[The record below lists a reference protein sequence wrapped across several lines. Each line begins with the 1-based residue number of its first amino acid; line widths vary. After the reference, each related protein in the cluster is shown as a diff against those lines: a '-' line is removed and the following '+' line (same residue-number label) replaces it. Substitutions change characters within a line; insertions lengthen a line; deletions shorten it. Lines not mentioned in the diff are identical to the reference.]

1 MSTTNQ
7 ADDLGI
13 RVLQDV
19 VLFDYIIGGS
29 TGEKTVD
36 GDDFIREVGRMLPS
50 GSFAWVNKYRSEA
63 KREILKV
70 GVSRKVN
77 NRIRG
82 YFVPTQHA
90 QELAKVL
97 DSIKEKYLAEKDTFL
112 KGLPEM
118 VESWAKSPANAV
130 ATQGGKSRADLI
142 RQHAPQVSVLER
154 LLTFDTSAIRI
165 SSTGYFGEG
174 DALQKEVKGLVG
186 QAALEIAE
194 DVNRSWT
201 RKGNG
206 KTTSR
211 ILGLIRRVQDK
222 AEAMSVLSSKF
233 SNLEKMCAS
242 VLAAVPSGPSIEGV
256 AYIQVSSLLSFC
268 MDPEKI
274 LGEHATEFDPLN
286 PEVLESGSGAPESNV
301 FFGNS
306 APVDNQMQA
315 DQNVT
320 IVPAVST
327 VAPVSEIP
335 PLPIGRKTEENL
347 FFASEPEKPLV
358 EPEIGNAS
366 DNASEPPSATFIF

>member
-1 MSTTNQ
+1 MSTTKQ
-7 ADDLGI
+7 TDELGI
-13 RVLQDV
+13 SILQDV
-19 VLFDYIIGGS
+19 VLFDVIIGGS

-50 GSFAWVNKYRSEA
+50 GAFAWVNKYRSEA

-90 QELAKVL
+90 DELAKVL
-97 DSIKEKYLAEKDTFL
+97 HAIKGKYLVEKASFL
-112 KGLPEM
+112 NTLPDL
-118 VESWAKSPANAV
+118 VEKWASSPANAV
-130 ATQGGKSRADLI
+130 TTPGGKSRADLI
-142 RQHAPQVSVLER
+142 RQHAPQAQVLER

-165 SSTGYFGEG
+165 SNTSYFGEE
-174 DALQKEVKGLVG
+174 DALQTEVKGLVG

-256 AYIQVSSLLSFC
+256 AYIQVSGLLSFC

-286 PEVLESGSGAPESNV
+286 VSASDSAPAVADDNV
-301 FFGNS
+301 FFSSS
-306 APVDNQMQA
+306 ASATIHPQA
-315 DQNVT
+315 EQNEVT
-320 IVPAVST
+320 IVPEVS
-327 VAPVSEIP
+327 VIP
-335 PLPIGRKTEENL
+335 PLPTGRKTEENL
-347 FFASEPEKPLV
+347 FFAAEPEKTLV
-358 EPEIGNAS
+358 EPEKVEPS
-366 DNASEPPSATFIF
+366 DTTSQPPSAPFIF

>member
-7 ADDLGI
+7 TDDLGI
-13 RVLQDV
+13 SILQDV

-50 GSFAWVNKYRSEA
+50 GSFAWVNKSRSEA

-90 QELAKVL
+90 KELAKVL
-97 DSIKEKYLAEKDTFL
+97 NAIKEKYLEEKAKFL
-112 KGLPEM
+112 SGLPKM
-118 VESWAKSPANAV
+118 VEDWASSATNAGV
-130 ATQGGKSRADLI
+130 TQGGKSRADLI

-154 LLTFDTSAIRI
+154 MLTFDTSAIRI
-165 SSTGYFGEG
+165 NDTSYFGED

-233 SNLEKMCAS
+233 SNLEQMCAS
-242 VLAAVPSGPSIEGV
+242 VLAAVPSGPSIEGL

-274 LGEHATEFDPLN
+274 LGEHATEFDPLSVEASDPASVVDQDSLFFSN
-286 PEVLESGSGAPESNV
+286 SAPSSVQPQVEHDEVTIVPEVSVIPPLPTSHKSEDNV
-301 FFGNS
+301 FFGT
-306 APVDNQMQA
+306 AP
-315 DQNVT
+315 DQ
-320 IVPAVST
+320 
-327 VAPVSEIP
+327 
-335 PLPIGRKTEENL
+335 PLI
-347 FFASEPEKPLV
+347 EPEKAV
-358 EPEIGNAS
+358 AS
-366 DNASEPPSATFIF
+366 DTNSQALTTAFIF

>member
-7 ADDLGI
+7 TDDLGI
-13 RVLQDV
+13 SILQDV

-97 DSIKEKYLAEKDTFL
+97 NAIKEKYLAEKATFL
-112 KGLPEM
+112 KALPKL
-118 VESWAKSPANAV
+118 VEDWAESPANSV

-165 SSTGYFGEG
+165 SNTSYFGEG

-242 VLAAVPSGPSIEGV
+242 VLSAVPTGPSIEGV

-274 LGEHATEFDPLN
+274 LGEHATEFDPLTV
-286 PEVLESGSGAPESNV
+286 ETADLAPPHSETNV
-301 FFGNS
+301 FFSTSTSEGTPS
-306 APVDNQMQA
+306 EA
-315 DQNVT
+315 DQNEVT
-320 IVPAVST
+320 IVPEVS
-327 VAPVSEIP
+327 VVP
-335 PLPIGRKTEENL
+335 PLPAARKTEENR
-347 FFASEPEKPLV
+347 FFETAPEKPMVEPEKA
-358 EPEIGNAS
+358 EP
-366 DNASEPPSATFIF
+366 SETTSQPPAATFIF